1 VLTSITSNVSCRGV
15 GEGGAGGAVAPPLLK
30 ACPQTPL
37 LNSPPIFST
46 CSYPS
51 ELYLKYRSSLPILF
65 VAGSDYT
72 AVGEVRPFPING
84 DDRVC
89 VEVSIIQDEVIQ
101 QEYYEVFLVRLT
113 SSDAPVI
120 VPQAVVVILD
130 QG

>member
-1 VLTSITSNVSCRGV
+1 MLTSFTSNVC
-15 GEGGAGGAVAPPLLK
+15 
-30 ACPQTPL
+30 
-37 LNSPPIFST
+37 IFW
-46 CSYPS
+46 
-51 ELYLKYRSSLPILF
+51 SSLPIPYT
-65 VAGSDYT
+65 AGSDYT
-72 AVGEVRPFPING
+72 AIGEVRPFPVNS

-101 QEYYEVFLVRLT
+101 QEYYEVFLVQLT

>member
-1 VLTSITSNVSCRGV
+1 MLTSFTSNVCILSII
-15 GEGGAGGAVAPPLLK
+15 P
-30 ACPQTPL
+30 
-37 LNSPPIFST
+37 
-46 CSYPS
+46 SYT
-51 ELYLKYRSSLPILF
+51 F

-72 AVGEVRPFPING
+72 AVGDVRPFPING

-101 QEYYEVFLVRLT
+101 QEYYEVFLVQIT
-113 SSDAPVI
+113 DSDAPVI